1 MTFVRGG
8 FNWSQMLLHNNNCFY
23 AAYEEGGEAGRGE
36 GLAFGHS
43 EEISVSSPHVSARG
57 FMVETTSKKSSLAGF
72 YLCPE
77 SRAQAFQESTGGSG
91 A

>member
-1 MTFVRGG
+1 
-8 FNWSQMLLHNNNCFY
+8 MLLHNNIGFY
-23 AAYEEGGEAGRGE
+23 AAYEEAGRGE

-57 FMVETTSKKSSLAGF
+57 YMEETTSKKSSLAGF

-77 SRAQAFQESTGGSG
+77 SQDLKLSKSPQVEVEPEALGCGSVG
-91 A
+91 S